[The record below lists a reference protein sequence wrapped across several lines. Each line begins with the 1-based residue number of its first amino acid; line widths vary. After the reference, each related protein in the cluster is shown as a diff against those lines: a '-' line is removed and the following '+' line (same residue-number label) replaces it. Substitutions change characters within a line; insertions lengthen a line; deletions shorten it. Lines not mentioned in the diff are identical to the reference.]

1 MIEIHN
7 IEELMKENYPP
18 EVIEKLLMD
27 VLVLSMKVKDDY
39 PDYRTWYQTIQI
51 PGIYNGTRNIIIAHI
66 KDRIVGFISL
76 KKTSE
81 EKKICTFYVEK
92 NFRRNKIGMLLA
104 AKAVEYLEEDKPLIT
119 IPLDKLN
126 EFAHIAAKYDWQISD
141 IKENLY
147 RLNNPEVI
155 VNGELKQENLSL
167 EKRKSLKKTYKLYK
181 FIRLKTI
188 LSTKFVERKNKIQLG

>member
-7 IEELMKENYPP
+7 IEELIKENYPP

-39 PDYRTWYQTIQI
+39 LDYRTWYQTIQI

-66 KDRIVGFISL
+66 KERIVGFISL

-126 EFAHIAAKYDWQISD
+126 EFAHIAAKYYWQISD

-167 EKRKSLKKTYKLYK
+167 EKRKSLKKTYKL
-181 FIRLKTI
+181 
-188 LSTKFVERKNKIQLG
+188 